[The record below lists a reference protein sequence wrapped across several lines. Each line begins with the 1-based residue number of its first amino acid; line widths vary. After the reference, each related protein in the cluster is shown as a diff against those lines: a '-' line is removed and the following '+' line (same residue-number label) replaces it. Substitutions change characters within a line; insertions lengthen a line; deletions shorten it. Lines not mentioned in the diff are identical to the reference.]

1 MFSAIGSRIAAT
13 SKSVKR
19 LVRGE
24 SLARS
29 QAQRH
34 TIGAQRRLTKHRPES
49 RGEGGAAG
57 YRSSWWSASLL
68 RLCLERGGLTRSG
81 RWRLSGFWAR
91 KAAKRGR
98 VRNAVVAD
106 IIEDR
111 HLQRSLLSEIRKRL
125 NSGELDRPFALRP
138 WLSRCGGERL
148 IAENY

>member
-29 QAQRH
+29 EAQRH

-57 YRSSWWSASLL
+57 YRFIVVVSLVAQAVLGTWWVDSLGSL
-68 RLCLERGGLTRSG
+68 AIVWFLGKEGCEA
-81 RWRLSGFWAR
+81 WA
-91 KAAKRGR
+91 
-98 VRNAVVAD
+98 
-106 IIEDR
+106 
-111 HLQRSLLSEIRKRL
+111 
-125 NSGELDRPFALRP
+125 GEE
-138 WLSRCGGERL
+138 CGCG
-148 IAENY
+148 

>member
-1 MFSAIGSRIAAT
+1 MFSAIGSRIVAT

-34 TIGAQRRLTKHRPES
+34 TIGAQRRLTKHVQNH
-49 RGEGGAAG
+49 AAKAA
-57 YRSSWWSASLL
+57 RLVIASSWWSASLL

-91 KAAKRGR
+91 KAAKRRR

-106 IIEDR
+106 IIENR
-111 HLQRSLLSEIRKRL
+111 HLQRSLLSEIRSL
-125 NSGELDRPFALRP
+125 
-138 WLSRCGGERL
+138 
-148 IAENY
+148 